1 MIFMNVV
8 IITPPLVQLNT
19 PYPSGAYLCDFFK
32 KNDCNASWYDLNIE
46 LFYSIFSRS
55 GLENLFSL
63 TENKALEMA
72 DKAEK
77 EGDDF
82 TAFNLRRYVSIKDSW
97 IEWSDFII
105 SSLCDGSKLHSDRE
119 KAHQFLFSPFAP
131 RGNRMQN
138 YLSSLETEPTVDN
151 VRFLCSYALEDLA
164 DYITAVFDSEF
175 SLIRYAEALTVDE
188 SSFSVIEKRVD
199 SPVMEVFFKPV
210 LEKFVSGIKIEQNN
224 NSAEKTM
231 ICISVPFA
239 GTFVPALYIAKFLK
253 EKFEDKIFTVIG
265 GGFVNTELRE
275 ANDKALVKYVDAI
288 SYDRG
293 YGSYKDLFLNAKQLL
308 CKSDCESAGTGAIQS
323 GANEIGTSGTE
334 KEIKPLYKMRLFIKD
349 NRNSEVKCL
358 EPLWDNPQM
367 EDFENKMT
375 VSIVP
380 DFSDIDF
387 SKYPRVCDDENPMH
401 RLWSDG
407 SWIKAYL
414 AHGCYWQKCAFCDTK
429 LDYVCSYQTVDIKN
443 LFDSLKKTAEEKGIY
458 GIHFVDEALPVNAL
472 KQFGLANAQSGN
484 SLYYWGNIRFEKAF
498 TKDTAAFLSY
508 CGLGGVSAG
517 LEVAN
522 GEGLKQINKGTDIDS
537 IVSACAAFKEAGVL
551 VHAYMIYGFWYDTP
565 QSIIDS
571 METLRQFFAE
581 GLLDSAFWHKFV
593 LTKNSHAYDIL
604 KSKTNPKKE
613 DSIFAKNTVHFEGEE
628 KYQKY
633 GLPLENA
640 LNAWMHGQKLNMKV
654 QKWFDFPVP
663 APNVDSHFIEKAIER
678 YEKNNEANRFDL
690 KKHLN
695 QLFWLGSKPV
705 FYTKAAENK
714 KRAKILRW
722 IYLQEEEQFVL
733 ENNSMELPELSAVL
747 WKLRPAASLEDR
759 NTALKQIEKSQELQN
774 IIGFLHYKGIVFIQ
788 HQQL

>member
-1 MIFMNVV
+1 MNVV

-32 KNDCNASWYDLNIE
+32 KNDCNAVWYDLNIE
-46 LFYSIFSRS
+46 LFYS
-55 GLENLFSL
+55 LFSSKGLKKLFEL
-63 TENKALEMA
+63 TEAKALDMA
-72 DKAEK
+72 EKAE
-77 EGDDF
+77 EQGDDF
-82 TAFNLRRYVSIKDSW
+82 TAFNLRRYLSLKDSW
-97 IEWSDFII
+97 CEWSDFII
-105 SSLCDGSKLHSDRE
+105 SSLCDGQKKQSDRE

-131 RGNRMQN
+131 RGNRMQA

-151 VRFLCSYALEDLA
+151 VRFLASYALEDLA

-188 SSFSVIEKRVD
+188 SSFSAIEKRIA
-199 SPVMEVFFKPV
+199 SPVMEVFLKPV
-210 LEKFVSGIKIEQNN
+210 LERFLSCINIEQ
-224 NSAEKTM
+224 SEVAGEKTM
-231 ICISVPFA
+231 VCISLPFA

-253 EKFEDKIFTVIG
+253 ERLGDKIFTVIG

-275 ANDKALVKYVDAI
+275 ANDKALAKYVDAI

-293 YGSYKDLFLNAKQLL
+293 YGSYHDLLLNGKNLL
-308 CKSDCESAGTGAIQS
+308 KSDYAWAENIQV
-323 GANEIGTSGTE
+323 
-334 KEIKPLYKMRLFIKD
+334 EIKPLYKMRLFVKKASDSDFPEAEIK
-349 NRNSEVKCL
+349 CI
-358 EPLWDNPQM
+358 EPLWKAPQM
-367 EDFENKMT
+367 EAFEDEMT

-407 SWIKAYL
+407 SWIKVYL

-429 LDYVCSYQTVDIKN
+429 LDYVCSYKPVDALK
-443 LFDSLKKTAEEKGIY
+443 LFNSLKKTAEEKGIY

-472 KQFGLANAQSGN
+472 KLFALANARNGN
-484 SLYYWGNIRFEKAF
+484 KLYYWGNIRFEKAF

-517 LEVAN
+517 LEVAS
-522 GEGLKQINKGTDIDS
+522 GEGLKLINKGTDIDS

-565 QSIIDS
+565 QTIIDS

-593 LTKNSHAYDIL
+593 LTKNSQAYELL
-604 KSKTNPKKE
+604 KSRARQKKE
-613 DSIFAKNTVHFEGEE
+613 KSIFAKNTLHFDGEE

-663 APNVDSHFIEKAIER
+663 APNVDSHYIEKAIER
-678 YEKNNEANRFDL
+678 YEKKNEANRFDL

-695 QLFWLGSKPV
+695 QLFWLGSYPV
-705 FYTKAAENK
+705 TYTKSEEK
-714 KRAKILRW
+714 KKSAKKLRW
-722 IYLQEEEQFVL
+722 IYLQEEEELIL
-733 ENNSMELPELSAVL
+733 ENNSSGLSDICGVL
-747 WKLRPAASLEDR
+747 WKLRPAASLEER
-759 NTALKQIEKSQELQN
+759 NTALGQIEKSQALQK
-774 IIGFLHYKGIVFIQ
+774 IVQDLHYRGIVFIQ

>member
-1 MIFMNVV
+1 MNVV

-46 LFYSIFSRS
+46 LFYS
-55 GLENLFSL
+55 LFSSKGLKKLFEL
-63 TENKALEMA
+63 TEEKALEMA

-77 EGDDF
+77 QGDDF
-82 TAFNLRRYVSIKDSW
+82 TAFNLMRYLSLKDSW
-97 IEWSDFII
+97 VEWSDFII
-105 SSLCDGSKLHSDRE
+105 SSLCDGQKKQSDRE

-131 RGNRMQN
+131 RGNRMQA

-151 VRFLCSYALEDLA
+151 VRFLASYALEDLA

-188 SSFSVIEKRVD
+188 SSFSAIEKRIA

-210 LEKFVSGIKIEQNN
+210 LERFLSCINIEQADR
-224 NSAEKTM
+224 SDEKTM
-231 ICISVPFA
+231 VCISLPFA

-253 EKFEDKIFTVIG
+253 ERLGDKIFTVIG

-275 ANDKALVKYVDAI
+275 ANDKALAKYVDAI

-293 YGSYKDLFLNAKQLL
+293 YGSYHDLLLNGKKLL
-308 CKSDCESAGTGAIQS
+308 KSDYAWAENIQ
-323 GANEIGTSGTE
+323 AEIN
-334 KEIKPLYKMRLFIKD
+334 PLYKMRLFVKKASNSDSSEAEIK
-349 NRNSEVKCL
+349 CI
-358 EPLWDNPQM
+358 EPLWKAPQM
-367 EDFENKMT
+367 EAFEDEMT

-429 LDYVCSYQTVDIKN
+429 LDYVCSYKPVDALK
-443 LFDSLKKTAEEKGIY
+443 LFNSLKKTAEEKGIY

-472 KQFGLANAQSGN
+472 KLFALANARNGN
-484 SLYYWGNIRFEKAF
+484 KLYYWGNIRFEKAF

-517 LEVAN
+517 LEVAS
-522 GEGLKQINKGTDIDS
+522 GEGLKLINKGTDIDS

-565 QSIIDS
+565 QTIIDS

-593 LTKNSHAYDIL
+593 LTKNSTAYELL
-604 KSKTNPKKE
+604 KSRARQKKE
-613 DSIFAKNTVHFEGEE
+613 KSIFAKNTLHFDGEE

-663 APNVDSHFIEKAIER
+663 APNVDSHYIEKAIER
-678 YEKNNEANRFDL
+678 YERNNEANRFDL

-695 QLFWLGSKPV
+695 QLFWLGSYPV
-705 FYTKAAENK
+705 SYTKSEEK
-714 KRAKILRW
+714 KKSAKKLRW
-722 IYLQEEEQFVL
+722 IYLQEEEELIL
-733 ENNSMELPELSAVL
+733 ENNSSGLSDISGVL
-747 WKLRPAASLEDR
+747 WKLRPAVSLEER
-759 NTALKQIEKSQELQN
+759 NTALEQIEKSQALQK
-774 IIGFLHYKGIVFIQ
+774 IVQDLHYRGIVFIQ